1 MGFDEM
7 RGRPVGDA
15 GDDAR
20 IGARDAH
27 AASASGKPRIPQ
39 NTRNRAE
46 LHKDWGRGEV
56 RHVTE
61 NI

>member
-1 MGFDEM
+1 MGFEM
-7 RGRPVGDA
+7 RGRPADA

-20 IGARDAH
+20 IGAPDAH

-56 RHVTE
+56 RHMS
-61 NI
+61 